1 MSALVVNFCCP
12 ECQITQKAVN
22 FRPSGDCHL
31 AKSNTHNICCC
42 VLISVVE
49 ISAPIWWVKVPGLP
63 KTSSDLYTLIRDGYN
78 NFEMQCVILMCD
90 ETLLLWWYSFSLC
103 SWFKYSYICGAT
115 INMIKKTYYPRWRSI
130 MRKDARSLQKK
141 FLNIHEKLI
150 SNLLRKRFFL
160 RTIWICER
168 RNIL

>member
-115 INMIKKTYYPRWRSI
+115 INMIKKILLSSLTVNYAERCKESTKEVPQYTRKTY
-130 MRKDARSLQKK
+130 
-141 FLNIHEKLI
+141 
-150 SNLLRKRFFL
+150 
-160 RTIWICER
+160 
-168 RNIL
+168 